1 MGQKKIGAIIAL
13 DGERDFRKSV
23 SNCTKSLNQ
32 MKAEMELVKAENA
45 GQEKSLDSLGKEH
58 KALTKVLDAQK
69 DKEEAVRKGL
79 DHARSSY
86 ETMGKKIQ
94 DLKKNMEDATEELKK
109 METSTESSKEEVE
122 QQRKKVEELSQA
134 LKKSEENYE
143 KAGNRVTQWETDL
156 TKAKTETA
164 KATNAV
170 KQNEEAM
177 KQVSEATQE
186 YADSLEEA
194 GENAEKGAKES
205 TGLSNVMSTL
215 ASKINPATISVA
227 AIGTTF
233 ATTEKEAVDFSTQM
247 QSTTAKLQAN
257 MGASNVQMTKY
268 KETLTDLYNNNYGE
282 GLEYIATSM
291 EKVKQATGELDPTK
305 LEELTENAITLEDVF
320 DMDLNE
326 TIRGTNVLINKFGL
340 TSKQSFDLMAKGAQN
355 GLNKTDELGDNIAE
369 YGPLWKQA
377 GFSAEEMFTILQN
390 GLDAGAYNLDKVND
404 FVKEFTISLSDGR
417 IESSLNSFSD
427 GTKDLFNKWKEGKAT
442 AKDVFFSVISD
453 LKNCTNQQEALTL
466 ASNTWSAL
474 GEDNAMDIITSL
486 GNVNEA
492 YKDVGGTMEDIK
504 KISYDT
510 LESDLESLGRKVHT
524 EILQP
529 IGEQALPLLQKG
541 AETAGD
547 VIDTIGEK
555 INRPESALKSFID
568 EIKESNDSVDSVIK
582 NVRNSMS
589 TAEDSAAKVEVYK
602 QKLLEL
608 NEVGSKTEFQKY
620 QIKKI
625 VEDLADTVPELSA
638 AWDEESG
645 KINLTSDSIAELM
658 DKQEAYLVQQAAMEA
673 QKDSL
678 EALFEAEMNAAKASN
693 ALEEAEGQLTE
704 MEKMS
709 VLSRSE
715 GIIAAG
721 KYNQELYKQQLTVHD
736 AIKAEQKANEVRDE
750 AQKSYDDT
758 TKAIQD
764 ASEKLGAYGSAED
777 DATLTTQK
785 MTEAVEQS
793 TAIVSEQTV
802 TIAEKYAEMR
812 DSVTG
817 SLQSQMD
824 MFEEFN
830 GGAEISSQKLLE
842 NMQSQIDGVTKW
854 ADNMESLAKRGV
866 NDGLLEHLAE
876 LGPQGASYVQAF
888 ANMSDSELK
897 KANSMWTK
905 SLDMKSGVES
915 SVDSML
921 KAYTTSIA
929 GGKDKVKDA
938 MSELGVNSWEGL
950 KNAIAAKES
959 EAKASGVELGE
970 ALISGSAEGLGV
982 HSPSWKTAEQGRNTV
997 QGLANGIKERQSTAT
1012 TAAKTVADQVIKSM
1026 SINLDAN
1033 KFMKQGQN
1041 VPKGIAQGMKQTMAQ
1056 ATGQANMLGQT
1067 IQKALATATVP
1078 ERYQGYGKNVISGM
1092 NQGMRANSQ
1101 YPVSTMSSILSNVKQ
1116 RAGSVSLYSA
1126 GYNLPAGM
1134 ARGINAGRSLVI
1146 NAVASQ
1152 CAAAVNTARS
1162 RLQIHSPSK
1171 VFEKLGGYTAEG
1183 FGNGYENKIKDI
1195 NNMIADSMSF
1205 SGKHAKNVRMG
1216 GIAEPQKITLELPIY
1231 VGKTYTRT
1239 EIIEIAMDGITRK
1252 QNSVQRMK
1260 GVVASGF

>member
-94 DLKKNMEDATEELKK
+94 DLKKNLEDATEELKK

-177 KQVSEATQE
+177 KQVSKATQE

-215 ASKINPATISVA
+215 DSKINPATISVA
-227 AIGTTF
+227 AIGTAF
-233 ATTEKEAVDFSTQM
+233 ATTAKEAGDFSTQM

-369 YGPLWKQA
+369 YGPLWQQA

-555 INRPESALKSFID
+555 INRPKSALKSFID

-693 ALEEAEGQLTE
+693 ALEEAEGQLNE

-842 NMQSQIDGVTKW
+842 NMQSQINGVTKW

-1033 KFMKQGQN
+1033 KFLKQGQN

-1078 ERYQGYGKNVISGM
+1078 ERYQEYGKNVISGM

-1116 RAGSVSLYSA
+1116 RARSVSLYSA

-1216 GIAEPQKITLELPIY
+1216 GIAETQKITLELPIY

-1252 QNSVQRMK
+1252 QNSVQRM
-1260 GVVASGF
+1260 